1 MKVKKPVKKSA
12 KSDEVEIEAT
22 EWIGMVRIS
31 QSSVEIIQDAK
42 GGIKATV
49 KAYAD
54 TAEDAA
60 DIALKTFNKLKQ
72 DMGI

>member
-1 MKVKKPVKKSA
+1 MKVKKPMQKSMQ
-12 KSDEVEIEAT
+12 SDEVEIEAT
-22 EWIGMVRIS
+22 EWIGMVRVS